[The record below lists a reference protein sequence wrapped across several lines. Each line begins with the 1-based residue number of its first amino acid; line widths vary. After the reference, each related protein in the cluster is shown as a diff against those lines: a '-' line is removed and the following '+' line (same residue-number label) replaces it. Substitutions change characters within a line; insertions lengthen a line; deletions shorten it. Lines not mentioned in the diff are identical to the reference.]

1 MNGYAAVHQFHSGT
15 STGDAITQQMFFLQ
29 QCLHGMGITSEVF
42 AEHVDPHLQKR
53 IRPICSYDGS
63 DRALLLWHHSIGID
77 AFDQVAAL
85 PNDVVTIYHNVT
97 PEQYFTDERLRRYLR
112 MGREQ
117 LALLA
122 RRAKVGVADSNYNR
136 REMLAVGF
144 RRVEVLPPRVDFM
157 DFYQQKDTPRSTD
170 WIYVGRV
177 VGNKCQHHLVHA
189 FWTYT
194 KTFGDADARLAL
206 IGDTSVADY
215 CAFVR
220 QQAERLGISDR
231 VDLYGK
237 VSDRDLKSALSRSG
251 VFVSVSEHE
260 GFGVPILEAMAAR
273 LPVVAYGAAAIPE
286 TMGGAGILLRTK
298 DPSVVAA
305 TVQAL
310 VEDADLRL
318 RIVDRQL
325 RRVEQVQEF
334 DTARLLGRVIGRA
347 SGAQPPLEVQV
358 QGPFE
363 TSYSLAM
370 MNRKLA
376 VELDHFGDRAL
387 SIYCTE
393 GPGDYEPAGED
404 LDRNPTA
411 TALFRRSRS
420 IPYPDVVI
428 RQMYPPRVADSP
440 GAITCQ
446 YFGWEESRIP
456 EAMAQDFN
464 RYLDGI
470 GAMSEFVLH
479 VLRDSGVDVPIRVVG
494 NGVEPHDPAAALV
507 APELDHVRSFC
518 FLHIGSAFPRKG
530 VDVLLDA
537 FFSEFDDR
545 DDVTLVLKTFPNPHN
560 EMGHLLKRLQ
570 ARHPNP
576 PDVRWINRDLDER
589 ELQGLYNLAHCYVH
603 PARGEGFGL
612 PVAEAMLAQVPV
624 IAVEYSGMADFVCPE
639 TAMTIPF
646 CLEPA
651 RTHLGVPGSMWAEPS
666 REVLAEEMRRMTQAA
681 DSAETLSKVERARNL
696 ISTRFSWEEA
706 ARRWDAF
713 LDDLEDAAEIV
724 RVAMVTTWNSRCGVA
739 ENSRYIVCYAPDSVD
754 IAVFADTRSEVID
767 PASESGVVRCWSD
780 RWNPDLGELEDALLA
795 SQPDVVHIQF
805 NFGFFELAHL
815 AGLIDRQLERSAVVV
830 TLHRT
835 KDIEID
841 RTTVSLASIRSTL
854 ERVDRLIVHQET
866 DAHLLASLGLV
877 KNVVVVP
884 LGSLPPPD
892 ISPVEVRNALRLGNR
907 PIIGTFGFL
916 LPHKGTLDLLEV
928 VAHLR
933 TTMPDICLLALCA
946 RHPDPSSAEY
956 EKKVR
961 AEIEAR
967 ALQENVLLITDYL
980 PDDVA
985 RAVLRGV
992 DAIVLPY
999 QETEESS
1006 SAVLR
1011 FVLPLER
1018 PVITTDLAIFADS
1031 REALRV
1037 VDTADPLK
1045 ISEVV
1050 GSILRDAECR
1060 DELASRASKAAR
1072 RYRWQRVAA
1081 DHREIYAM
1089 ARAASRARA
1098 HCRAT
1103 NR

>member
-1 MNGYAAVHQFHSGT
+1 
-15 STGDAITQQMFFLQ
+15 
-29 QCLHGMGITSEVF
+29 
-42 AEHVDPHLQKR
+42 
-53 IRPICSYDGS
+53 
-63 DRALLLWHHSIGID
+63 
-77 AFDQVAAL
+77 
-85 PNDVVTIYHNVT
+85 
-97 PEQYFTDERLRRYLR
+97 
-112 MGREQ
+112 
-117 LALLA
+117 
-122 RRAKVGVADSNYNR
+122 
-136 REMLAVGF
+136 MLAVGF
-144 RRVEVLPPRVDFM
+144 RRVEVLPARVDFVE
-157 DFYQQKDTPRSTD
+157 FCQPKDTQRSTD
-170 WIYVGRV
+170 WIYVGRL
-177 VGNKCQHHLVHA
+177 VGNKCQHDLVHA

-194 KTFGDADARLAL
+194 EKFGDADARLVL

-215 CAFVR
+215 CALVR
-220 QQAERLGISDR
+220 QRAERLGISDR
-231 VDLYGK
+231 VDFYGK
-237 VSDRDLKSALSRSG
+237 VSDRDLKSALGRSG

-273 LPVVAYGAAAIPE
+273 LPVVAYAAAAIPE
-286 TMGGAGILLRTK
+286 TMGGAGVLLHTK
-298 DPSVVAA
+298 NPSVVAA
-305 TVQAL
+305 AVQGL
-310 VEDADLRL
+310 MEDADLRL
-318 RIVDRQL
+318 RLVDRQV
-325 RRVEQVQEF
+325 RRVEQVQGF
-334 DTARLLGRVIGRA
+334 DTARLLGRVMARA
-347 SGAQPPLEVQV
+347 SGPQPPLEVQV

-376 VELDHFGDRAL
+376 IELDHFSDRAL

-404 LDRNPTA
+404 LDRNPVA
-411 TALFRRSRS
+411 AALYHRSRL
-420 IPYPDVVI
+420 IPHPDAVI

-440 GAITCQ
+440 GAITCE

-470 GAMSEFVLH
+470 GVMSEFVRQ

-494 NGVEPHDPAAALV
+494 NGVEPHDPGAVLI
-507 APELDHVRSFC
+507 APELDHARSFC
-518 FLHIGSAFPRKG
+518 FLHVSSAFPRKG
-530 VDVLLDA
+530 VDVLLEA
-537 FFSEFDDR
+537 FFSEFDDA

-560 EMGHLLKRLQ
+560 EVGHLLERLR
-570 ARHPNP
+570 ARHPDP

-589 ELQGLYNLAHCYVH
+589 ELQALYNLAHCYVH

-612 PVAEAMLAQVPV
+612 PVAEAMLARVPV

-639 TAMTIPF
+639 TAVTIPF
-646 CLEPA
+646 RLESA
-651 RTHLGVPGSMWAEPS
+651 RTHLGVLGSIWAEPNT
-666 REVLAEEMRRMTQAA
+666 EVLAEEMRRMTQAA
-681 DSAETLSKVERARNL
+681 GSTETLSRVERAHHL
-696 ISTRFSWEEA
+696 ISTRFSWEAA

-713 LDDLEDAAEIV
+713 LGELEDAAETV

-739 ENSRYIVCYAPDSVD
+739 ENSRYLVRYAPDSVD
-754 IAVFADTRSEVID
+754 VTVFADTKSELID
-767 PASESGVVRCWSD
+767 PAAENGVIRCWSD
-780 RWNPDLGELEDALLA
+780 RWNPDLGDLEDALLA
-795 SQPDVVHIQF
+795 SQPDLVHIQF

-815 AGLIDRQLERSAVVV
+815 AGLIDRQLERSAVVM

-841 RTTVSLASIRSTL
+841 GTTVSLGSIKSTL

-866 DAHLLASLGLV
+866 DVDLLAGLGLAE
-877 KNVVVVP
+877 NVVVLP

-892 ISPVEVRNALRLGNR
+892 VRPVEVRNALRLGNR
-907 PIIGTFGFL
+907 SVIGTFGFL
-916 LPHKGTLDLLEV
+916 LPHKGTLDLLEA
-928 VAHLR
+928 VACLR
-933 TTMPDICLLALCA
+933 TTVPGICLLALCA

-985 RAVLRGV
+985 RAILRGV

-999 QETEESS
+999 RQTEESS

-1018 PVITTDLAIFADS
+1018 PVIATDLAIFADS
-1031 REALRV
+1031 REALSV
-1037 VDTADPLK
+1037 VDTADPMK
-1045 ISEVV
+1045 IAEAIRDVLS
-1050 GSILRDAECR
+1050 DAEYR
-1060 DELASRASKAAR
+1060 DELVSRASRVAQ
-1072 RYRWQRVAA
+1072 RYRWRRVAA

-1089 ARAASRARA
+1089 ARAASRSRIRD
-1098 HCRAT
+1098 RAT
-1103 NR
+1103 NQ